1 MSDGNLF
8 NVDIIKLAIKNE
20 DDVSVLRKL
29 YFLLDVFTIPGVPE
43 ACELHG
49 ISKVSGYKYKKIFE
63 AKGVGGLKNKK
74 SSGRRKKLDLNQ
86 EKILKNEIRLGNL
99 KSNREVKSFIL
110 ENFNVNLS
118 RNWISLLFSKL
129 TEEDSIIYP
138 LKKKKTVQKYDSG
151 IVKSD
156 KATKII
162 WLSNNLF
169 VLEHMSHEE
178 LAYVIKIEKD
188 EKLLKRHM
196 FIQFLYLTKNIKKSS
211 LLMGISEQNGRNWID
226 LWNQNGEKGLII
238 QWGGGRPSL
247 ISKDNM
253 EKNTKIS
260 KR

>member
-1 MSDGNLF
+1 
-8 NVDIIKLAIKNE
+8 
-20 DDVSVLRKL
+20 
-29 YFLLDVFTIPGVPE
+29 
-43 ACELHG
+43 
-49 ISKVSGYKYKKIFE
+49 
-63 AKGVGGLKNKK
+63 
-74 SSGRRKKLDLNQ
+74 
-86 EKILKNEIRLGNL
+86 
-99 KSNREVKSFIL
+99 L

-169 VLEHMSHEE
+169 ILEHMSHEE

-247 ISKDNM
+247 ISKDNWKKIRKYLKDNKIRTIPDAHNYIL
-253 EKNTKIS
+253 KNYGVNYSIPHLKKILKKTKIWVW
-260 KR
+260 